1 MQKVLVFEFSFFL
14 KDEGNTVYSS
24 FFFKKNRYI
33 KQNRRRTIPPA
44 THSVVEWRRVE
55 KCTVGARFWPPVPS
69 LFLGAPSRRTVENR
83 GKSFDFKGGEGEEA
97 AAAATPVGTGGGGG
111 EAGFKAAE
119 DWRRRRGREEG
130 ENKSPCVSESE
141 EEGDR

>member
-1 MQKVLVFEFSFFL
+1 M
-14 KDEGNTVYSS
+14 
-24 FFFKKNRYI
+24 
-33 KQNRRRTIPPA
+33 
-44 THSVVEWRRVE
+44 
-55 KCTVGARFWPPVPS
+55 
-69 LFLGAPSRRTVENR
+69 ENR
-83 GKSFDFKGGEGEEA
+83 GKSFDFKGGEGEAA
-97 AAAATPVGTGGGGG
+97 AAAATPVGTGGGAWG